1 MDDFQPQ
8 KSRVHSGGISPQPWN
23 EADFRCQMLDE
34 SGANKPY
41 CLSVAFGKSL
51 YGASLLTFLKK
62 NFIMKASSL
71 QTQIHDLPVS
81 LKLIYCECSER
92 PFKAFN
98 ESTRSPHLA
107 DTIFD
112 KILEGK
118 IPASIVYEDND
129 VLAFKDIS
137 PQAHTHV
144 LVIPKKKA
152 ISLKDLKNWDSRDVG
167 VFFQKVAMVAETI
180 GISESGYRTVLNTGA
195 NGGQSVDYLHAHIL
209 GGEPLSGRFA

>member
-1 MDDFQPQ
+1 M
-8 KSRVHSGGISPQPWN
+8 
-23 EADFRCQMLDE
+23 
-34 SGANKPY
+34 
-41 CLSVAFGKSL
+41 
-51 YGASLLTFLKK
+51 
-62 NFIMKASSL
+62 
-71 QTQIHDLPVS
+71 
-81 LKLIYCECSER
+81 
-92 PFKAFN
+92 
-98 ESTRSPHLA
+98 A